1 MQKRIS
7 QREIARLANVRQE
20 TVSAVLNPNS
30 RGNTR
35 VSAESRER
43 ILRIAAE
50 HNYRPNLQARILRG
64 DSGSNLVG
72 VLINA
77 QISQFFY
84 DLLLPLEV
92 ELRKRHRRMIIGQ
105 LGNDAAEAESVL
117 QNFIDYNL
125 DGVIVLH
132 HDISDGRRLFNH
144 YLPLLPETVFLE
156 VPPGVSG
163 AAAVSID
170 FANGVREAVAHLAA
184 GGRRRIALCMND
196 LRFLSMQMRLEGYRR
211 GIEEAGRPFD
221 ESLIF
226 IREPRPDYTFAELI
240 SDAVDLLAVRGKA
253 DAVIAGNDEWALALL
268 REMNRRGLPVPGKVA
283 LVGYGNILNICR
295 STTPELTSIHHGM
308 EELAAKLAAA
318 LEKPGTRFPPV
329 LSHLVVRQS
338 SI

>member
-156 VPPGVSG
+156 G
-163 AAAVSID
+163 AT
-170 FANGVREAVAHLAA
+170 G
-184 GGRRRIALCMND
+184 
-196 LRFLSMQMRLEGYRR
+196 
-211 GIEEAGRPFD
+211 
-221 ESLIF
+221 
-226 IREPRPDYTFAELI
+226 
-240 SDAVDLLAVRGKA
+240 
-253 DAVIAGNDEWALALL
+253 
-268 REMNRRGLPVPGKVA
+268 
-283 LVGYGNILNICR
+283 
-295 STTPELTSIHHGM
+295 
-308 EELAAKLAAA
+308 
-318 LEKPGTRFPPV
+318 
-329 LSHLVVRQS
+329 
-338 SI
+338 

>member
-92 ELRKRHRRMIIGQ
+92 ELRKRHRRQ
-105 LGNDAAEAESVL
+105 
-117 QNFIDYNL
+117 
-125 DGVIVLH
+125 
-132 HDISDGRRLFNH
+132 
-144 YLPLLPETVFLE
+144 
-156 VPPGVSG
+156 
-163 AAAVSID
+163 
-170 FANGVREAVAHLAA
+170 HLA
-184 GGRRRIALCMND
+184 G
-196 LRFLSMQMRLEGYRR
+196 
-211 GIEEAGRPFD
+211 
-221 ESLIF
+221 
-226 IREPRPDYTFAELI
+226 
-240 SDAVDLLAVRGKA
+240 
-253 DAVIAGNDEWALALL
+253 
-268 REMNRRGLPVPGKVA
+268 PV
-283 LVGYGNILNICR
+283 
-295 STTPELTSIHHGM
+295 
-308 EELAAKLAAA
+308 
-318 LEKPGTRFPPV
+318 
-329 LSHLVVRQS
+329 
-338 SI
+338 

>member
-64 DSGSNLVG
+64 DSGSNLIG

-77 QISQFFY
+77 RISQFFY

-170 FANGVREAVAHLAA
+170 FANGVCEAVAHLAA

-211 GIEEAGRPFD
+211 GLEESRP
-221 ESLIF
+221 
-226 IREPRPDYTFAELI
+226 
-240 SDAVDLLAVRGKA
+240 AVR
-253 DAVIAGNDEWALALL
+253 
-268 REMNRRGLPVPGKVA
+268 
-283 LVGYGNILNICR
+283 
-295 STTPELTSIHHGM
+295 
-308 EELAAKLAAA
+308 
-318 LEKPGTRFPPV
+318 
-329 LSHLVVRQS
+329 
-338 SI
+338 